1 METRIAFC
9 ATCDRPVRVLVKK
22 AAPAWPTPH
31 DLEPSDVVCLEHGET
46 CSAGTICPIFEVP
59 SEQMEENL
67 EEYRRQAEIGSGEGR
82 SE

>member
-46 CSAGTICPIFEVP
+46 CSAGTICPIFDVP

-67 EEYRRQAEIGSGEGR
+67 EEYRRQAEIGSGEG
-82 SE
+82 